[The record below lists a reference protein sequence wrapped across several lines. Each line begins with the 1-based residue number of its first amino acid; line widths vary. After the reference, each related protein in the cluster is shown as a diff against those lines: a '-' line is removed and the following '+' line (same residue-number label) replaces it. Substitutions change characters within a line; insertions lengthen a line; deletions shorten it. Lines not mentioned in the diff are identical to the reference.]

1 MAMLEGMKL
10 RREEPDD
17 AAFLKQL
24 FYAVRSPEFA
34 AAGWPEEQMRG
45 FLAIRE
51 RMHGNGY
58 SGRTTTAP
66 MSGWSDGS
74 WSGMA
79 GRLGG
84 CILQPN
90 RMRCGL

>member
-1 MAMLEGMKL
+1 MFEGMEL
-10 RREEPDD
+10 RRERPDD
-17 AAFLKQL
+17 AESLKQL
-24 FYAVRSPEFA
+24 FYAVQSPEFG
-34 AAGWPEEQMRG
+34 AAGWPEEQKRV
-45 FLAIRE
+45 FLAIQE
-51 RMHGNGY
+51 RMHRNGC

-90 RMRCGL
+90 RRRCGL